1 MKYIKTLVSA
11 IIAVALCT
19 TVVSAATS
27 TNSPVVVVTPTGDL
41 GPWTLS
47 LSGGGQSALNNDKGN
62 NSAVGATF
70 DVGYS
75 VGKIATFPIESGVRQ
90 FIGYSDVNSSEWIL
104 STKPYADVTLY
115 KVKSFE
121 FDAGANIG
129 YAYGN
134 TPSTWTVG
142 PEAIGRVYLKK
153 DVDFFGRIEY
163 PYNLNDGKS
172 ENDLLYSIGLRVRF

>member
-1 MKYIKTLVSA
+1 MKYIKTLISA
-11 IIAVALCT
+11 VIAVVLCT

-27 TNSPVVVVTPTGDL
+27 TNSPVVVTPTGDL

-62 NSAVGATF
+62 NSAIGATF

-75 VGKIATFPIESGVRQ
+75 VGKVVFPIETGVRQ
-90 FIGYSDVNSSEWIL
+90 FIGYSDVNSSQWIL
-104 STKPYADVTLY
+104 STEPYADWVLY

-129 YAYGN
+129 YVYGD
-134 TPSTWTVG
+134 TPSTWAVA

-163 PYNLNDGKS
+163 PYNLNDGRT
-172 ENDLLYSIGLRVRF
+172 ENSLLYSIGLRVRF